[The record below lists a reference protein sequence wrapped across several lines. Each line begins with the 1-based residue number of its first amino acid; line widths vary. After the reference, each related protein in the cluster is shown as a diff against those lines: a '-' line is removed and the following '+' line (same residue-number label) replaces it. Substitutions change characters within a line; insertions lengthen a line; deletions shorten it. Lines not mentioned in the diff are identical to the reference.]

1 MISHFSYEKD
11 RIDNMQNLI
20 NRRNQFVQ
28 ELGKRQPKQ
37 EPGGM
42 FGKITGGVTSLF
54 GEKTES
60 LEIPSSNY
68 EKLYKQVGF
77 YNSQLLNEMIRCV
90 EVMIESQI
98 DHFSGYGI
106 SRIDSVDKL
115 QKTWS
120 EIMVELSKL
129 NVK

>member
-1 MISHFSYEKD
+1 MMSHFSYEKD

-20 NRRNQFVQ
+20 NRRNQFAL

-37 EPGGM
+37 ETGGM
-42 FGKITGGVTSLF
+42 FGKITGGVASLF

-77 YNSQLLNEMIRCV
+77 YNSQLLNEMVRCV
-90 EVMIESQI
+90 
-98 DHFSGYGI
+98 
-106 SRIDSVDKL
+106 
-115 QKTWS
+115 
-120 EIMVELSKL
+120 
-129 NVK
+129 